1 MGCGGMSFE
10 DNHEK
15 ATEGFVTVVTA
26 DQLFGI
32 KLERVRDVFVPQG
45 LSPVPLAPPE
55 VAGLL
60 NLRGRIVTA
69 LDLRRRLG
77 LPPREVGKHTVAV
90 GIEERGE
97 LYGLIA
103 DRVGDVLWL
112 KPSDYEPIPANLDA
126 RWEQVC
132 SGVYRL
138 DGRLM
143 VVLDVDKVLDFS
155 QFGAAA

>member
-1 MGCGGMSFE
+1 MSGE
-10 DNHEK
+10 GNHDK
-15 ATEGFVTVVTA
+15 TTQGFVTVMTA
-26 DQLFGI
+26 GQLFGL

-77 LPPREVGKHTVAV
+77 LPDRAAGKPTIAV

-103 DRVGDVLWL
+103 DSVGDVLWL
-112 KPSDYEPIPANLDA
+112 EPSSYEANPANLDP
-126 RWEQVC
+126 RWAQVC

-138 DGRLM
+138 DGRLL
-143 VVLDVDKVLDFS
+143 VVLDIDKVFDFS

>member
-1 MGCGGMSFE
+1 MNLVGTR
-10 DNHEK
+10 EK
-15 ATEGFVTVVTA
+15 TTQGFVTVMTA
-26 DQLFGI
+26 GQLFGL

-69 LDLRRRLG
+69 LDLRQRLG
-77 LPPREVGKHTVAV
+77 LPARAQGTPSVAV

-103 DRVGDVLWL
+103 DKVGDVLWL
-112 KPSDYEPIPANLDA
+112 EQASYEANPANLNP
-126 RWEQVC
+126 RWAKIC
-132 SGVYRL
+132 AGVYRL
-138 DGRLM
+138 DGRLL
-143 VVLDVDKVLDFS
+143 VVLDIDKVLDFS

>member
-1 MGCGGMSFE
+1 MSRE
-10 DNHEK
+10 RNHEQ
-15 ATEGFVTVVTA
+15 ATEGFVTVATA
-26 DQLFGI
+26 GQLFGL
-32 KLERVRDVFVPQG
+32 KLDHVRDVFVPQG

-77 LPPREVGKHTVAV
+77 LPPRGEAEPMIAA
-90 GIEERGE
+90 GIEQRGE

-103 DRVGDVLWL
+103 DRIGDVLWL
-112 KPSDYEPIPANLDA
+112 KPSSYDANPANLDP
-126 RWEQVC
+126 RWGQVC

-138 DGRLM
+138 DGELM

-155 QFGAAA
+155 QLGAAA

>member
-1 MGCGGMSFE
+1 MSCE
-10 DNHEK
+10 GNHEQ

-26 DQLFGI
+26 GQLFGL
-32 KLERVRDVFVPQG
+32 KLDRVRDVFVPKG
-45 LSPVPLAPPE
+45 LSSVPLAPPE

-69 LDLRRRLG
+69 LDLRRHLG
-77 LPPREVGKHTVAV
+77 LPPRGEAEPTIAV

-103 DRVGDVLWL
+103 DRIGDVLWL
-112 KPSDYEPIPANLDA
+112 KPSSYDANPANLDP
-126 RWEQVC
+126 RWSQVC

-138 DGRLM
+138 DGELM
-143 VVLDVDKVLDFS
+143 VVLDIDKVLDFS
-155 QFGAAA
+155 QFGVAA

>member
-1 MGCGGMSFE
+1 MGCGGMNGE
-10 DNHEK
+10 RNGEQ
-15 ATEGFVTVVTA
+15 ATEGFVTVTTA
-26 DQLFGI
+26 GQLFGL
-32 KLERVRDVFVPQG
+32 KLDRVRDVFVPQG
-45 LSPVPLAPPE
+45 LSTVPLAPPE

-60 NLRGRIVTA
+60 NLRGRIVTG

-77 LPPREVGKHTVAV
+77 LSPREARAPTVAV
-90 GIEERGE
+90 GIEDRGE

-103 DRVGDVLWL
+103 DKVGDVLWVKL
-112 KPSDYEPIPANLDA
+112 SAYEANPANLDP
-126 RWEQVC
+126 RWAQVC

-138 DGRLM
+138 DDDLM

>member
-1 MGCGGMSFE
+1 MNGEGNGE
-10 DNHEK
+10 Q
-15 ATEGFVTVVTA
+15 ATEGFVTVVTGG
-26 DQLFGI
+26 QIFGL
-32 KLERVRDVFVPQG
+32 KLDRVRDVFVPQG
-45 LSPVPLAPPE
+45 LSAVPLAPPE

-69 LDLRRRLG
+69 LDLRTRLG
-77 LPPREVGKHTVAV
+77 LPPREAGKRAVAV
-90 GIEERGE
+90 GIEDRGE

-103 DRVGDVLWL
+103 DKVGDVLWL
-112 KPSDYEPIPANLDA
+112 KPSAYEANPANLDP
-126 RWEQVC
+126 RWAQVC

-138 DGRLM
+138 DGELM

>member
-1 MGCGGMSFE
+1 MGGGGMSCD
-10 DNHEK
+10 DNHDQ

-26 DQLFGI
+26 GQLFG
-32 KLERVRDVFVPQG
+32 LRLDRVRDVFVPQG
-45 LSPVPLAPPE
+45 LSSVPLAPPE

-69 LDLRRRLG
+69 LDLRCRLG
-77 LPPREVGKHTVAV
+77 LPPRGEGEFTVAV
-90 GIEERGE
+90 GIEDRGE

-112 KPSDYEPIPANLDA
+112 KPSSFVANPANLDP
-126 RWEQVC
+126 RWAQLC
-132 SGVYRL
+132 AGVYRL
-138 DGRLM
+138 DGALM

>member
-1 MGCGGMSFE
+1 MNNGM
-10 DNHEK
+10 NHEK
-15 ATEGFVTVVTA
+15 ADGFVTVVTA
-26 DQLFGI
+26 GQLFGV

-45 LSPVPLAPPE
+45 LSSVPLAPPE

-69 LDLRRRLG
+69 LDLRQRLG
-77 LPPREVGKHTVAV
+77 LPPHEADAKAPVAV

-103 DRVGDVLWL
+103 DKIGDVLWL
-112 KPSDYEPIPANLDA
+112 KASSYDANPANLDP
-126 RWEQVC
+126 RWAQVC

-138 DGRLM
+138 DGDLM
-143 VVLDVDKVLDFS
+143 VVLDVEKVLDFS
-155 QFGAAA
+155 NFGAAA

>member
-1 MGCGGMSFE
+1 MSCE
-10 DNHEK
+10 GNHEQ

-26 DQLFGI
+26 GQLFGL
-32 KLERVRDVFVPQG
+32 KLDRVRDVFVPQG
-45 LSPVPLAPPE
+45 LSSVPLAPPE

-77 LPPREVGKHTVAV
+77 LPPRGEGEPTIAV

-103 DRVGDVLWL
+103 DRIGDVLWL
-112 KPSDYEPIPANLDA
+112 KPSSYDANPVNLDP
-126 RWEQVC
+126 RWGEVC

-138 DGRLM
+138 DGELM